1 MGEDVSLNYGFVVVS
16 WFFFFF
22 LIALNGMY
30 RLCMYGGGYWALI
43 VFFSYLLESLKKKNV
58 SLVFKL
64 YLFHGFL

>member
-1 MGEDVSLNYGFVVVS
+1 MV
-16 WFFFFF
+16 FFFF